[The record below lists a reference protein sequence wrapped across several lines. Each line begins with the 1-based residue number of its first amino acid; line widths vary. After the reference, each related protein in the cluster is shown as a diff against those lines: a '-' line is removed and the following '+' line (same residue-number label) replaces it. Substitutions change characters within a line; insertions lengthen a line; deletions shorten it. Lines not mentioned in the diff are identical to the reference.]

1 MASAKTDEE
10 WDAIEPLPWD
20 NPKLGA
26 FYVGYQMGLERAVE
40 AIDDHELTKVFGV
53 RIAKLAI
60 DNQVLVVREEN
71 YKRALKVVSGT
82 GKSLAD
88 HALAITADG
97 IKLRPHD
104 LIERAEKSA

>member
-1 MASAKTDEE
+1 MASTDAQE

-20 NPKLGA
+20 EPKMGA

-40 AIDDHELTKVFGV
+40 ALADHDLSKVFGV

-71 YKRALKVVSGT
+71 YRRALNVVAKSGH
-82 GKSLAD
+82 SLAD
-88 HALAITADG
+88 NVLAITADG

-104 LIERAEKSA
+104 LVERAERVSA

>member
-1 MASAKTDEE
+1 MANAVTDDE
-10 WDAIEPLPWD
+10 WEAIEPLPWD
-20 NPKLGA
+20 EPKLGA

-40 AIDDHELTKVFGV
+40 AIDEHDLSKVFGI

-71 YKRALKVVSGT
+71 YRRALKVVSKA
-82 GKSLAD
+82 GKSLID
-88 HALAITADG
+88 HSLAITADG
-97 IKLRPHD
+97 IKMRPHD